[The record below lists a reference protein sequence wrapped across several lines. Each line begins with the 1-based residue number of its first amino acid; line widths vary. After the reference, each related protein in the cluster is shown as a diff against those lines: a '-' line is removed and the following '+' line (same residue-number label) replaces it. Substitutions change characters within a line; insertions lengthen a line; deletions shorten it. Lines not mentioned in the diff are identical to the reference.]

1 MQNRGLYAK
10 KGISSILQFL
20 GYFFHLFRLLGI
32 GYPMLMNLRRLEIQG
47 FKTFAQKTVIEFVAD
62 RDWRPGLTAIV
73 GPNGSG
79 KSNIADAIRWVIGEQ
94 SMRLLRAKKS
104 EDLIF
109 SGTTKKARAGFAE
122 VTMTIENKKA
132 TGDELR
138 EIVITRR
145 AYRDGKSE
153 YEVNKKPVR
162 LTDIVLLLAQSGLG
176 QRTYSVIGQ
185 GMADRILSASPAER
199 KEFFDEAAGLRPFQ
213 MKRTSAEQKLD
224 ASKEKLLHAELILRE
239 LAPHLSSLERQAK
252 RLQERDTLHQE
263 LNQLETEYYGSQWK
277 AIRDEEGALQKRKAE
292 ATDAVTKIRDAYV
305 VREAELKVLE
315 DQVTDVSTD
324 TFQKQQRI
332 LSELRE
338 QRSALR
344 EDCVR
349 FEARAQAM
357 KEQSS
362 SWSPLSVSKIISR
375 LSAIRET
382 VDLMVSELGAK
393 DVDLDRVRELTGDA
407 QKAYSDLVSALEKP
421 VPEKVE
427 ADPSAK
433 KELESLKE
441 KLTIIEGELRIAEIG
456 LVDAQKAQQKERSH
470 VFALQ
475 HEIRGQRDAQ
485 FKAEQD
491 LNRVDVDMARV
502 SSRKEAFLQDIRTYA
517 SGREGELDSLADVI
531 SKPFERSKLDEMG
544 RALSKVRSRLE
555 WIGGIDPAVLG
566 EYAETKTRFDHMSE
580 QATDLKEAILS
591 LQTVIVEL
599 DETIRKRA
607 EVSFRLL
614 NKEFGVYFKKLF
626 GGGEAGL
633 VEIQAEPTVD
643 EDGNVLQEAAHGP
656 VGFDITANPPGKR
669 MKSIALLSG
678 GERALTS
685 IALLCAIM
693 ATNPSPFV
701 VLDEVDAALDETN
714 SEKYGAIIE
723 EFAERTQFVVITHNR
738 ATMNHAHVLY
748 GVTMGDEGVSKL
760 LSVKFE
766 DILKK

>member
-1 MQNRGLYAK
+1 
-10 KGISSILQFL
+10 
-20 GYFFHLFRLLGI
+20 
-32 GYPMLMNLRRLEIQG
+32 MNLRRLEIQG

-62 RDWRPGLTAIV
+62 QNGKPGLTAIV

-122 VTMTIENKKA
+122 VTMTIENANA

-162 LTDIVLLLAQSGLG
+162 LSDIVLLLAQSGLG

-213 MKRTSAEQKLD
+213 MKRASAEQKLD

-239 LAPHLSSLERQAK
+239 LAPHLTSLERQAK
-252 RLQERDTLHQE
+252 RLQERDALNQE
-263 LNQLETEYYGSQWK
+263 LDQLETRYYGSQWK
-277 AIRDEEGALQKRKAE
+277 TIRGEEETLGKRKGE
-292 ATDAVTKIRDAYV
+292 ASTAVAKIREGYAK
-305 VREAELKVLE
+305 REAELKVLE
-315 DQVTDVSTD
+315 EQTTDAPAD
-324 TFQKQQRI
+324 TFQKQQQL

-338 QRSALR
+338 QRSVVR
-344 EDCVR
+344 ESCVR
-349 FEARAQAM
+349 LEVRAQAM

-362 SWSPLSVSKIISR
+362 SWSPLPISKILNR
-375 LSAIRET
+375 LSEIRET
-382 VDLMVSELGAK
+382 LDRVIHELSSEK
-393 DVDLDRVRELTGDA
+393 MDVERVRELARGA
-407 QKAYSDLVSALEKP
+407 LKAHSDLTTALEKP

-427 ADPSAK
+427 TDPVTQ
-433 KELESLKE
+433 KELSILKE
-441 KLTIIEGELRIAEIG
+441 KLTKIEDELRKAETA
-456 LVDAQKAQQKERSH
+456 LVEAQRAQQKERTQ

-475 HEIRGQRDAQ
+475 HEIRSQRDDQ
-485 FKAEQD
+485 FKAEQE
-491 LNRVDVDMARV
+491 LNRIEVDMARV
-502 SSRKEAFLQDIRTYA
+502 GARKEAFLQDIRTYA
-517 SGREGELDSLADVI
+517 QKREAGLDALANSVSEGFD
-531 SKPFERSKLDEMG
+531 RSKLDEMA

-555 WIGGIDPAVLG
+555 WIGGIDPAVLD

-580 QATDLKEAILS
+580 QTTDLKDAILS

-599 DETIRKRA
+599 DETIKKRA

-643 EDGNVLQEAAHGP
+643 EDGNILKEAVTGP
-656 VGFDITANPPGKR
+656 AGFDITANPPGKR

-701 VLDEVDAALDETN
+701 VLDEVDAALDESN

-766 DILKK
+766 DILNK